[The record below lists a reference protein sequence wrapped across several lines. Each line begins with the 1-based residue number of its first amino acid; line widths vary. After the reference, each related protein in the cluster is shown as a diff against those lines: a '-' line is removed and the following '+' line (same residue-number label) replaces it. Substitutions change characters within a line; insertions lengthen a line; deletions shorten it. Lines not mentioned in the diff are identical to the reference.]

1 MIEITHNDES
11 GQERTTRA
19 RLDTGGRPGG
29 LFGGLGGGLGGGG
42 GMGLGGM
49 GLGLGGMG
57 GGRNPNL
64 SELIRRDRER
74 EEREEEEKKETD
86 AGTEGAKPTNEMET
100 EPSMPSASKNGSKR
114 ESDED
119 HMDTSTPP
127 AKKPSIDP
135 DEPQPK
141 PTTSDPSTG
150 ESHTHTNYSS
160 VYNYSLVLIGQLI
173 SNRADRRTIL
183 KSTSL

>member
-19 RLDTGGRPGG
+19 RLDTGGRAGG
-29 LFGGLGGGLGGGG
+29 LFGGLGGGM
-42 GMGLGGM
+42 GMGMGM
-49 GLGLGGMG
+49 GGMG

-135 DEPQPK
+135 DEPK
-141 PTTSDPSTG
+141 PTTSDPSAG
-150 ESHTHTNYSS
+150 ESHT
-160 VYNYSLVLIGQLI
+160 LI
-173 SNRADRRTIL
+173 
-183 KSTSL
+183 